1 MADCWGIIL
10 KRNHKNCKTINAAV
24 GVDKDLILV
33 NYDDFDKDGTTD
45 DATNRVVTVDA
56 LNEGGL

>member
-1 MADCWGIIL
+1 
-10 KRNHKNCKTINAAV
+10 
-24 GVDKDLILV
+24 LV

>member
-10 KRNHKNCKTINAAV
+10 KGIAKIVKQFNAAV